1 MIAESVGNFVL
12 RNGKRIICIYH
23 PDYPRS
29 FEGSKSMPKEYV
41 EPNSAERFFEDPRYD
56 GGTQTGLPQQ
66 LESARHIDP
75 Q

>member
-1 MIAESVGNFVL
+1 
-12 RNGKRIICIYH
+12 
-23 PDYPRS
+23 
-29 FEGSKSMPKEYV
+29 MPKEYV